1 MAEAYNFNVTE
12 QQTSL
17 SELLLLII
25 YGMRHATRTMLP
37 ATKCQ
42 IITCRL
48 AFQSSN
54 DENTTIKM
62 TIRSLF

>member
-1 MAEAYNFNVTE
+1 
-12 QQTSL
+12 
-17 SELLLLII
+17 
-25 YGMRHATRTMLP
+25 MRHATRTMLP
-37 ATKCQ
+37 TTKCQ
-42 IITCRL
+42 IITCGL